1 MKNKTYDTDNAE
13 AESSKVNTSGDV
25 IETKS
30 LQKRIQQLEAALKK
44 KDEALSFATNQQ
56 VEHLERLFEK
66 KIMEVTERLE
76 KNLEEKV
83 KDVVENVKLEGS
95 VIMNQFD
102 QKISIIENI
111 MSMSSAINVQKV
123 LNWMNNL
130 PD

>member
-1 MKNKTYDTDNAE
+1 
-13 AESSKVNTSGDV
+13 V
-25 IETKS
+25 IETKF

-44 KDEALSFATNQQ
+44 KDEALSFANNQQ

-102 QKISIIENI
+102 
-111 MSMSSAINVQKV
+111 
-123 LNWMNNL
+123 
-130 PD
+130 

>member
-44 KDEALSFATNQQ
+44 KDKALSFATNQQ

-111 MSMSSAINVQKV
+111 MSTSSAINVQKV

>member
-25 IETKS
+25 IKTKS
-30 LQKRIQQLEAALKK
+30 LQKRIQQLEGALKK

-83 KDVVENVKLEGS
+83 KDVVANVKLEGS

-111 MSMSSAINVQKV
+111 MSTSSAINVQKV
-123 LNWMNNL
+123 LN
-130 PD
+130 